1 MNRANRKLFGILLTT
16 AAAIFIWT
24 SCFNLSIAEAQNAL
38 IPVPDVQQQP
48 VELLTAEN
56 IPPEVKSAV
65 FNDAVKRT
73 SKTVSALKITE
84 ARSRSWSDGCL
95 GLGQSDEIC
104 TQAIVPGWQITVTDG
119 LKNWI
124 YRTDEMGD
132 TVKLEKS
139 D

>member
-1 MNRANRKLFGILLTT
+1 MNRANRKLFAILLTT

-24 SCFNLSIAEAQNAL
+24 SFSNLPIAQAQNAV

-48 VELLTAEN
+48 VELLTADN

-65 FNDAVKRT
+65 LNDAVKRT

-84 ARSRSWSDGCL
+84 AQSRSWSNGCL
-95 GLGQSDEIC
+95 GLAKPDEIC

-132 TVKLEKS
+132 TVRLER
-139 D
+139 

>member
-1 MNRANRKLFGILLTT
+1 MNLANRRLFGILLTT
-16 AAAIFIWT
+16 AAAIFVWT
-24 SCFNLSIAEAQNAL
+24 GWFNLPIAKAQNAV
-38 IPVPDVQQQP
+38 IPVPNVEQP
-48 VELLTAEN
+48 PAELLTAESV
-56 IPPEVKSAV
+56 PPEVKSAV
-65 FNDAVKRT
+65 LNDAVRRT

-95 GLGQSDEIC
+95 GLAKPEEIC
-104 TQAIVPGWQITVTDG
+104 TQALVPGWQITVTDG

-132 TVKLEKS
+132 IVRLERI

>member
-38 IPVPDVQQQP
+38 IPIPDVQQQP
-48 VELLTAEN
+48 VELLTAES

-65 FNDAVKRT
+65 LNDAVKRT
-73 SKTVSALKITE
+73 SKTVTALKITE